1 LRRAQEYSEK
11 GKSTRR
17 RLLIQVSSNYLPLG
31 SVRQADKN
39 AAKQEVNSNERLK
52 YTLMGWSDAGDVD
65 FQPDAAAYAYATN

>member
-1 LRRAQEYSEK
+1 
-11 GKSTRR
+11 
-17 RLLIQVSSNYLPLG
+17 VSSNYLPVG

-52 YTLMGWSDAGDVD
+52 YTLMEWSDAGDVD